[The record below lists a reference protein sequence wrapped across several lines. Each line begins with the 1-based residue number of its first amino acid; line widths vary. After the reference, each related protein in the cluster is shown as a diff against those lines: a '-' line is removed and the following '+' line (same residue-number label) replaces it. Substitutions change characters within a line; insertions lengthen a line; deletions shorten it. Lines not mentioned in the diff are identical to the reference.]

1 MKTTL
6 DRFGRVLIPM
16 EVRDH
21 LGLNPGAV
29 LEIVELEE
37 TILLKP
43 KNDKVHV
50 VVKAGVLVFSGT
62 AIGDVASARRI
73 HREEHLKKVTPLLAQ
88 NTLGLK

>member
-50 VVKAGVLVFSGT
+50 VVKAGYWSFQALPSEMLRVQDVF
-62 AIGDVASARRI
+62 IGKSTSR
-73 HREEHLKKVTPLLAQ
+73 K
-88 NTLGLK
+88 